1 MREEG
6 AVIALSPSLRRAVL
20 AHDVEAVK
28 VELRKQLEQHPSLVS
43 VRVALPDGQ
52 ELVSVDRGRP
62 LDPEHENQLDVTR
75 PLGDAQEGDDAPEL
89 QLVFAA
95 DKARFDE
102 LSEMGQFIDE
112 ATKAG
117 VVVATGALQP
127 TGTRLRLSSGAFTV
141 TDGPFIELKE
151 LTGGFA
157 VIETQSLEEAIEWSK
172 RFRKIVG
179 DGESEI
185 VRLFGPS
192 DFGAA

>member
-1 MREEG
+1 M
-6 AVIALSPSLRRAVL
+6 
-20 AHDVEAVK
+20 
-28 VELRKQLEQHPSLVS
+28 QFLVYDPN
-43 VRVALPDGQ
+43 PD
-52 ELVSVDRGRP
+52 P
-62 LDPEHENQLDVTR
+62 NAAP
-75 PLGDAQEGDDAPEL
+75 PAPEMM
-89 QLVFAA
+89 A
-95 DKARFDE
+95 
-102 LSEMGQFIDE
+102 EMGQFIAE

-157 VIETQSLEEAIEWSK
+157 VIETQSLEEAVEWSK

-185 VRLFGPS
+185 VRLFGPD
-192 DFGAA
+192 DFGPA